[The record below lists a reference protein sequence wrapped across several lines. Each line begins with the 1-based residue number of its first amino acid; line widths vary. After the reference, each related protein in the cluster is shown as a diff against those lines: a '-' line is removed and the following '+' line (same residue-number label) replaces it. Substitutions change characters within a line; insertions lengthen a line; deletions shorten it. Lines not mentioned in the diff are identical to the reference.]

1 MVVEMI
7 ISMGMTMDSGEGDDD
22 VSCLGF
28 IEADNVVVV
37 VIVVYGGDGGD
48 DGDGRN
54 DDEDGDDN
62 G

>member
-7 ISMGMTMDSGEGDDD
+7 MSMGMTMDSGEGDDD
-22 VSCLGF
+22 ASCLGF
-28 IEADNVVVV
+28 IEADNVV

-48 DGDGRN
+48 DGDGRD